1 MWAPDAGVGLGYRR
15 DVSDVV
21 FWGLVGT
28 AIIALVIAL
37 VVIVVVTREQRKQ
50 VETEEFAT
58 VPLVDVF
65 ADAGDRLVRVRATAH
80 AGPSMVIEPVSGEPV
95 LWFRLEGR
103 GHPAPVESE
112 AELLYP
118 FVVRRRGDIVVR
130 DQLGAEAR
138 LDPGA
143 GFMVPLDRF
152 GQRDFDIDSEF
163 DAAAYDLTTEVRER
177 LRPLIGDDADRITSL
192 DRLALVPDSDV
203 TITGYVRWND
213 ADASWTIAGDEATS
227 VVVSTLDD
235 ESDAA
240 HPRSSTVEADE
251 PAEHAGVSHAAVGGA
266 AVGGGA
272 LAALG
277 TRRSSRGMSSLRRM
291 ARAGGRSTGRRS
303 AGRPPGMS
311 QARRFARMGRGGRSG
326 GARGASSMARSATS
340 KVPGLRQ
347 ARRVTRMG
355 SGARRGGG
363 AGSSMRRLTRGGPA
377 GQVRR
382 LTRKAG
388 GPKLGAGGGTSSIRR
403 LFRRGRSTS
412 RLRLPVR
419 GPRVG

>member
-1 MWAPDAGVGLGYRR
+1 M
-15 DVSDVV
+15 
-21 FWGLVGT
+21 FWGLIST
-28 AIIALVIAL
+28 AIIALVISL

-50 VETEEFAT
+50 AEVEEFAT
-58 VPLVDVF
+58 IPLVDVF
-65 ADAGDRLVRVRATAH
+65 ADAADRLVRIRATVH

-163 DAAAYDLTTEVRER
+163 DAAAYDLTTDVRER
-177 LRPLIGDDADRITSL
+177 LRPLIGEDADRITSL

-203 TITGYVRWND
+203 TITGYARWND
-213 ADASWTIAGDEATS
+213 DDRSWTIAGDEATP

-235 ESDAA
+235 EADAT
-240 HPRSSTVEADE
+240 HPRSSSVEADE
-251 PAEHAGVSHAAVGGA
+251 PADDGHAGARHAAVGGA

-272 LAALG
+272 LAALSA
-277 TRRSSRGMSSLRRM
+277 RRSSRGMSSVRRM
-291 ARAGGRSTGRRS
+291 ARAGGRSTGMRS
-303 AGRPPGMS
+303 AGRSPGMS
-311 QARRFARMGRGGRSG
+311 QARRFARMGRGGRAG
-326 GARGASSMARSATS
+326 GARGARGMARSATS
-340 KVPGLRQ
+340 NVPGLRQ

-363 AGSSMRRLTRGGPA
+363 AGSSVRRLTRGGPA

-382 LTRKAG
+382 FTRKAQR

-403 LFRRGRSTS
+403 LLRRGRSGS